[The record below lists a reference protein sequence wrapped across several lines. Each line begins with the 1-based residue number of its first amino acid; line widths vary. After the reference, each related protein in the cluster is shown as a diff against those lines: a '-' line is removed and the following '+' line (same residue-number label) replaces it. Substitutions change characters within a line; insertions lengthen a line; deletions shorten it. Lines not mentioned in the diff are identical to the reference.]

1 MFRRLFVA
9 LGALAALAAPA
20 AAQQQEELNFGI
32 IATDAVSVQRDRWQP
47 FLDDMQKATGYKITA
62 FFAPDYNGIVEAMR
76 FKKVQVAWF
85 GNKSAMEAVDRA
97 DGEVFAQVVFADGS
111 VGYNSLLI
119 VHNDSK
125 LQSLDDLLKSPK
137 QYTFGNG
144 DPNSTSGFLV
154 PSYYVFAQNGID
166 PTGHFKAVRAG
177 SHASN
182 MLAVLNKQVDVAT
195 NNTEQWHVL
204 ETQQPDKV
212 KDLRVI
218 WKSPLIPSDPFVW
231 RKDLPAQTKQKLKD
245 FVYSYGQT
253 DEQKATL
260 KKIYNYGSFRPSTN
274 AQLLPIRQLEMYK
287 DRQKIEQNAAL
298 SADEKKAK
306 LAEIDGKLAELA
318 KQAAQVTN

>member
-1 MFRRLFVA
+1 MFRKLMMA
-9 LGALAALAAPA
+9 LGVTLTLAAPA
-20 AAQQQEELNFGI
+20 AAQQELNFGI

-47 FLDDMQKATGYKITA
+47 FLDDMQKATGFKINA
-62 FFAPDYNGIVEAMR
+62 FFAPDYNGIIEAMR
-76 FKKVQVAWF
+76 FNKVQVAWF

-97 DGEVFAQVVFADGS
+97 EGEIFAQVVFADGS

-119 VHNDSK
+119 VHNDSPIK
-125 LQSLDDLLKSPK
+125 SLDDVLKHPK

-154 PSYYVFAQNGID
+154 PSYYVFAQNKID
-166 PTGHFKAVRAG
+166 PTSHFKAVRGG

-204 ETQQPDKV
+204 ETQQPEKI

-231 RKDLPAQTKQKLKD
+231 RTDLPAETKRKLKD
-245 FVYSYGQT
+245 FVYGYGKT
-253 DEQKATL
+253 DEQKAVL

-274 AQLLPIRQLEMYK
+274 AQLIPIRQLEMFK
-287 DRQKIEQNAAL
+287 DRRKIEQSTVL
-298 SADEKKAK
+298 SDDEKKAK
-306 LAEIDGKLAELA
+306 LAEIDGKLADLA

>member
-1 MFRRLFVA
+1 MFRRLCLA
-9 LGALAALAAPA
+9 LGAMVALAAPA
-20 AAQQQEELNFGI
+20 AAQQQELNFGI

-62 FFAPDYNGIVEAMR
+62 FFAPDYNGVIEAMR

-119 VHNDSK
+119 VHRDSPLK
-125 LQSLDDLLKSPK
+125 SLDDLLKAPK

-154 PSYYVFAQNGID
+154 PSYYVFAQNKID
-166 PTGHFKAVRAG
+166 PTTHFKAVRAG

-204 ETQQPDKV
+204 ETQQPEKV
-212 KDLRVI
+212 KELRVI
-218 WKSPLIPSDPFVW
+218 WESPLIPSDPFVW
-231 RKDLPAQTKQKLKD
+231 RKDLPAETKQKLKD
-245 FVYSYGQT
+245 FVYGYGKT
-253 DEQKATL
+253 DEQKAVL

-287 DRQKIEQNAAL
+287 DRQKIEQ
-298 SADEKKAK
+298 STTMGADEKKAK

-318 KQAAQVTN
+318 RQAAQVTN